1 MFFDDALEVAA
12 VRRCVLNGYAEM
24 LAQKIRRTAFHF
36 APVCK
41 DHGREMH
48 TGPFFRRD
56 LNAIPGTVF
65 HLVFHRIED
74 RPGGVFPGRRIEG
87 DVHSRDDVGE
97 TVHLEIHGRP
107 ADDGAPVIPADKVD
121 ICCCGIDLAGNAG
134 PPQMGFRTPGLTPV
148 FQVVAALAVPAE
160 HLFQGVSV
168 FPVPV
173 EELLAG
179 RDFVRIHRSNG
190 IPILI
195 LYGVVI
201 PDKTE
206 IGFLKG
212 KLLFAEIVF
221 RKSSAEVP
229 QILCGQFFT
238 GGTWQLRPA
247 RPPGGILVWVP

>member
-1 MFFDDALEVAA
+1 
-12 VRRCVLNGYAEM
+12 
-24 LAQKIRRTAFHF
+24 
-36 APVCK
+36 
-41 DHGREMH
+41 
-48 TGPFFRRD
+48 
-56 LNAIPGTVF
+56 
-65 HLVFHRIED
+65 
-74 RPGGVFPGRRIEG
+74 
-87 DVHSRDDVGE
+87 
-97 TVHLEIHGRP
+97 
-107 ADDGAPVIPADKVD
+107 
-121 ICCCGIDLAGNAG
+121 
-134 PPQMGFRTPGLTPV
+134 MGFRTPGLTPV